1 MTDPDVAPKRP
12 GLLKLL
18 GSLPDLVSTL
28 VKQEIELIKAEL
40 IGKLKV
46 LGIGVGLLA
55 IAGAIAF
62 LLLGVLL
69 TWIFLAI
76 AAVLPL
82 WAAGLIMTGSLL
94 LIIVILVLV
103 GLNRIK
109 SVDTIVPERSIAS
122 IKADVDVITGVGKGK
137 QS

>member
-1 MTDPDVAPKRP
+1 MTDPDVAAKRP

-40 IGKLKV
+40 IGKLKI

-55 IAGAIAF
+55 IAGAVAF